1 MRISLIGTV
10 HADCG
15 RANVAELKA
24 ILDRLSPDVIFAE
37 IPTANLANYLDG
49 SHGNLESA
57 AVVLYR
63 RRCPVNVVPVDL
75 NKPSDEFFR
84 NSEEMFKK
92 VEKTSA
98 DYRRLMDQNSLDTR
112 DHGFPYL
119 NSDRCAR
126 AWADIYKEVL
136 ATVEWI
142 GDIRLRQF
150 YDLWSET
157 NGRRESGMLE
167 SINSYCGRREL
178 SHGVLLIGAAHRKAM
193 VEKVWEQRGAGPPGV
208 SWDLESFGK

>member
-10 HADCG
+10 HEDCG

-37 IPTANLANYLDG
+37 IPTANLADYIDG

-63 RRCPVNVVPVDL
+63 KLSPVDVVAADL
-75 NKPSDEFFR
+75 IRPSDEFFE

-98 DYRRLMDQNSLDTR
+98 DYRRLMDQNGLDTSL
-112 DHGFPYL
+112 HGFSYL

-142 GDIRLRQF
+142 GDIRLRQA
-150 YDLWSET
+150 YECWSEM
-157 NGRRESGMLE
+157 NDRRESGMLE
-167 SINSYCGRREL
+167 NINSYCIRREL
-178 SHGVLLIGAAHRKAM
+178 SRGVLLIGAAHRKSM
-193 VEKVWEQRGAGPPGV
+193 LEKTLEQRRAGPSGV
-208 SWDLESFGK
+208 SWDLWQS